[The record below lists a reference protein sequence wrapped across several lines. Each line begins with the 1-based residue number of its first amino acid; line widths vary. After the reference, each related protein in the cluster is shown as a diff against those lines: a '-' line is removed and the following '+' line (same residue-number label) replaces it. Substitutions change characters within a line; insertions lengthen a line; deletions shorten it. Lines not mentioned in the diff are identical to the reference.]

1 MPGRSLRS
9 ALFWAILGAVLLCIG
24 ASVVLGIGLT
34 RSAVQDS
41 VRRDLSRQADIAA
54 QRLEVIGLGQAVPP
68 PAGFDPDHDGRPGGF
83 PGGPGGGRGGDAPAP
98 RVLTFTAATRL
109 LGADAVTKLRAGGT
123 ASGTLSDHGH
133 TELFAARPLTRGVL
147 VLTRPDIGTS
157 DYSRYLAAL
166 LIAAGLGVVLAA
178 ITAAWL
184 ARRLSSPLR
193 RLAAAARQLASG
205 SDPEPLPPER
215 TAELAAVSSAFND
228 MAAQLGQARE
238 AERAVLLSV
247 SHELRT
253 PLTAIRGYA
262 EGIEDG
268 TVEPVDAAGVVGR
281 EAERLERLVNDL
293 LALARLEQGVLGV
306 RSEALDL
313 RDAAR
318 QTEARLAPLARERS
332 VALAVDAPEPSLV
345 VGDSDR
351 VVQVLS
357 NLVENAVRVTPA
369 GGRVTV
375 SVDGPVAIVSDTGP
389 GIPPED
395 LPHAFERF
403 HLHRREGLGSPD
415 GSGLGLAIV
424 QQLTEAM
431 GGTVGVESRP
441 GEGARFT
448 VRLRP
453 AGAAAPDAP
462 AAPTAAVA
470 GEGAPPA

>member
-34 RSAVQDS
+34 RSAVSKS
-41 VRRDLSRQADIAA
+41 VRRDLGRQADIAA
-54 QRLEVIGLGQAVPP
+54 TRLEVIGLGGSVPP
-68 PAGFDPDHDGRPGGF
+68 PQGFDPDHDGRPGG
-83 PGGPGGGRGGDAPAP
+83 PPDGRDGGRDGPMPRILTYAAATGLLGSDAVKKLQAGGG
-98 RVLTFTAATRL
+98 VN
-109 LGADAVTKLRAGGT
+109 
-123 ASGTLSDHGH
+123 GTLSEHGR
-133 TELFAARPLTRGVL
+133 TELYAARPLASRVL
-147 VLTRPDIGTS
+147 LLSRPDIGTS

-178 ITAAWL
+178 ITAALL
-184 ARRLSSPLR
+184 ARRLAAPLT

-205 SDPEPLPPER
+205 SDPEPLPVER
-215 TAELAAVSSAFND
+215 TAELAAVSTAFND
-228 MAAQLGQARE
+228 MAAQLGVARE

-268 TVEPVDAAGVVGR
+268 TVEPVGAAGVVGR

-306 RSEALDL
+306 RAETLDL
-313 RDAAR
+313 RDAAT
-318 QTEARLAPLARERS
+318 QTEARLAPLARERGVS
-332 VALAVDAPEPSLV
+332 LEVAAPEPSLV
-345 VGDSDR
+345 VGDPDR

-357 NLVENAVRVTPA
+357 NLVQNAVRVTPE
-369 GGRVTV
+369 GGSVTIAV
-375 SVDGPVAIVSDTGP
+375 RGPEAVVADTGP
-389 GIPPED
+389 GIPAED

-403 HLHRREGLGSPD
+403 HLHRRSGLGSPD

-453 AGAAAPDAP
+453 AEAAEPPAAAADP
-462 AAPTAAVA
+462 AAPVPAADA
-470 GEGAPPA
+470 ARPA